1 MSEKSQLKNLVL
13 VAVIAVGLTVFATIA
28 LTEGDDLQSS
38 VVGMADSSTYQAIQ
52 VDTGETY
59 FGKIV
64 DAKSEVIQIED
75 VFYFFDDNK
84 TKLVKRGKEA
94 HAPNDMLTINNE
106 HVITAENLS
115 VDSPVLKA
123 ILKYSANK

>member
-64 DAKSEVIQIED
+64 DANQIED